1 MDLKLMRDQAE
12 RRATRKSLVRTADR
26 GEKIRTYNYPQ
37 VGLCAI
43 CRVRH
48 VEYFLL
54 YKNRTESPIIGWGR
68 GTWYPVRPSWKAADY
83 GH

>member
-37 VGLCAI
+37 VRACAE
-43 CRVRH
+43 CRVRL
-48 VEYFLL
+48 V
-54 YKNRTESPIIGWGR
+54 KNLSYENRIESPIIGWGR
-68 GTWYPVRPSWKAADY
+68 GTWFPASPSWKAAGCGY
-83 GH
+83 

>member
-37 VGLCAI
+37 VRPCAI
-43 CRVRH
+43 CRVRQ
-48 VEYFLL
+48 VKIYRAE
-54 YKNRTESPIIGWGR
+54 NRIVSPITGWER
-68 GTWYPVRPSWKAADY
+68 GTWFPARPSWKAADC
-83 GH
+83 GC